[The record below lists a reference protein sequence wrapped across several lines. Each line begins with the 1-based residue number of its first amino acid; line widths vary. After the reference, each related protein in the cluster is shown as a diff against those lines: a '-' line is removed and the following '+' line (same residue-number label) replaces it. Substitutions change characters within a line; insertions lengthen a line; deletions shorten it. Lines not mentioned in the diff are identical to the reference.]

1 MEEGLNRE
9 RFLLFVGDVSAQL
22 MVSLSFLKSLL
33 KFFLVVA
40 TFFICDND
48 FFWGIIIST
57 SIHS

>member
-33 KFFLVVA
+33 KFFFGGGH
-40 TFFICDND
+40 FFYL
-48 FFWGIIIST
+48 
-57 SIHS
+57 